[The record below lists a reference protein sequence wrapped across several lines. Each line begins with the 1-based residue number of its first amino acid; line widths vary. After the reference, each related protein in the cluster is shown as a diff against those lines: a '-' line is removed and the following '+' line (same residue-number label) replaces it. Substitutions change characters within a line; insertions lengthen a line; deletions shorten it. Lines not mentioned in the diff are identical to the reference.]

1 MSCLDCLAV
10 KQTFFWLSSLQIRI
24 RFDCCCCLTFGER
37 KEGKSISPQ
46 LFPFAS
52 VFACASISHASLSTT
67 ELENKCASTWQLWIS
82 RIIKTRSL
90 HRCTLKTFYWL
101 PRPFRLNKKF
111 CPSRLKHSCRESST
125 KIWEGGLTLWSTQ
138 DYIRGCFDCFW
149 NISTYISKDNRK

>member
-111 CPSRLKHSCRESST
+111 CPLGSNIYVESCSQKSENGAVRCGRLNT
-125 KIWEGGLTLWSTQ
+125 W
-138 DYIRGCFDCFW
+138 YIDFIQSCFDCF
-149 NISTYISKDNRK
+149 